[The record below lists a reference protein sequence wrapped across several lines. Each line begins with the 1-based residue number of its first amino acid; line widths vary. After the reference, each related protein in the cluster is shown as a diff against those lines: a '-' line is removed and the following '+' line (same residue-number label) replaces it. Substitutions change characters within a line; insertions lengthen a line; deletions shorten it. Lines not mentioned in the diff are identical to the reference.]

1 MPVLSAGLR
10 LIFLEMMWMKPIFIT
25 AELRPIKLIFSI
37 NQYCCQSLIK
47 ELL

>member
-10 LIFLEMMWMKPIFIT
+10 LIFFEMMWMKAIFIT
-25 AELRPIKLIFSI
+25 AELLSIKLIFSM